1 MGKFSGLGKGLVKQA
16 GIYGAVWQ
24 KLTVEGKEGGAKQ
37 CLRKNKIFCGTCLSF
52 KTFAGV

>member
-16 GIYGAVWQ
+16 GIYRAVWQ

-37 CLRKNKIFCGTCLSF
+37 CLRKNKIVLWSMSQL
-52 KTFAGV
+52 